1 MRECAIRCEELNTSC
16 PCEDCRLWINHDE
29 DLNCTL
35 HAVRNNHTGE
45 LTLRE
50 VADRMGISFV
60 RVKQIQ
66 DKAVDNLG
74 GVEFVKELRKLSE
87 QNIMDELFYFF

>member
-1 MRECAIRCEELNTSC
+1 MRECAKRCEELNTSC
-16 PCEDCRLWINHDE
+16 PCEDCRLWIDYPG

-35 HAVRNNHTGE
+35 HAIEDNHTGE

-66 DKAVDNLG
+66 DKAAMKV
-74 GVEFVKELRKLSE
+74 VKLLNK
-87 QNIMDELFYFF
+87 DKAY

>member
-1 MRECAIRCEELNTSC
+1 MRDCMLKCINGKKSCEQK
-16 PCEDCRLWINHDE
+16 DCRQWMKYDE

-35 HAVRNNHTGE
+35 ITVEKHGA

-50 VADRMGISFV
+50 IADRMGISFV

-66 DKAVDNLG
+66 DQAV
-74 GVEFVKELRKLSE
+74 KKLIKTIKNR
-87 QNIMDELFYFF
+87 NIDL

>member
-1 MRECAIRCEELNTSC
+1 MKGCAEYCKTLDTEC
-16 PCEDCRLWINHDE
+16 PCKECRLHIEYPE

-35 HAVRNNHTGE
+35 IAIDKNHTGE

-50 VADRMGISFV
+50 VADRLGVSFV

-66 DKAVDNLG
+66 DKALQ
-74 GVEFVKELRKLSE
+74 KLQKHLDSME
-87 QNIMDELFYFF
+87 K

>member
-1 MRECAIRCEELNTSC
+1 MRECAKRCEELNTSC
-16 PCEDCRLWINHDE
+16 PCGDCRLWIDHEE

-35 HAVRNNHTGE
+35 HAIENNHTGE

-66 DKAVDNLG
+66 DQAARKVVRLLDKDKA
-74 GVEFVKELRKLSE
+74 
-87 QNIMDELFYFF
+87 Y

>member
-1 MRECAIRCEELNTSC
+1 MKECAKRCEELNVSC
-16 PCEDCRLWINHDE
+16 PCGDCRLWIDHEE

-35 HAVRNNHTGE
+35 HAVKNNHTGE

-66 DKAVDNLG
+66 DQAARKVVRLLSKDKA
-74 GVEFVKELRKLSE
+74 
-87 QNIMDELFYFF
+87 Y

>member
-1 MRECAIRCEELNTSC
+1 MRGCAEYCKKTDTEC
-16 PCEDCRLWINHDE
+16 PCKECRLHIDYPE

-35 HAVRNNHTGE
+35 IAIDKNHTGE

-50 VADRMGISFV
+50 VGDRMGISFV

-66 DKAVDNLG
+66 DQAL
-74 GVEFVKELRKLSE
+74 ERVKKILKTQKS
-87 QNIMDELFYFF
+87 Y

>member
-1 MRECAIRCEELNTSC
+1 MRECAKRCEELNVSC
-16 PCEDCRLWINHDE
+16 PCEECRLWINHDE

-35 HAVRNNHTGE
+35 HAVKNNHTGE

-60 RVKQIQ
+60 RLKQIQ
-66 DKAVDNLG
+66 DQAARKVVKVLTKDKA
-74 GVEFVKELRKLSE
+74 
-87 QNIMDELFYFF
+87 Y

>member
-1 MRECAIRCEELNTSC
+1 MRECAKRCEDLNTSC
-16 PCEDCRLWINHDE
+16 PCEDCRLWIDYDE
-29 DLNCTL
+29 DFNCTL
-35 HAVRNNHTGE
+35 HAVKNNHTGE

-66 DKAVDNLG
+66 DRAAMRVVRLLDKDKA
-74 GVEFVKELRKLSE
+74 
-87 QNIMDELFYFF
+87 Y

>member
-1 MRECAIRCEELNTSC
+1 MRECAKRCEELDTSC
-16 PCEDCRLWINHDE
+16 PCEDCRLWIDHEE

-35 HAVRNNHTGE
+35 HAVKNNHTGE

-66 DKAVDNLG
+66 DQAARKVVKSLTKHKA
-74 GVEFVKELRKLSE
+74 
-87 QNIMDELFYFF
+87 Y

>member
-1 MRECAIRCEELNTSC
+1 MRECAKRCEELNTSC
-16 PCEDCRLWINHDE
+16 PCEDCRLWIEHEE

-35 HAVRNNHTGE
+35 HAVKNNHTGE

-66 DKAVDNLG
+66 DQAARKVVRLLDKDKA
-74 GVEFVKELRKLSE
+74 
-87 QNIMDELFYFF
+87 Y

>member
-1 MRECAIRCEELNTSC
+1 MRGCAEYCKKTDTDC
-16 PCEDCRLWINHDE
+16 PCKECRLHIDYPE

-35 HAVRNNHTGE
+35 IAIDKNHTGE
-45 LTLRE
+45 LTLGE

-66 DKAVDNLG
+66 DKAARKV
-74 GVEFVKELRKLSE
+74 VKLLNK
-87 QNIMDELFYFF
+87 DKAY

>member
-1 MRECAIRCEELNTSC
+1 MRECAKRCEELNTSC
-16 PCEDCRLWINHDE
+16 PCGDCRLWIDHSE

-35 HAVRNNHTGE
+35 HAIENKHNGE

-50 VADRMGISFV
+50 VAERMGISFV

-66 DKAVDNLG
+66 DQAARKVVRLLDKDKA
-74 GVEFVKELRKLSE
+74 
-87 QNIMDELFYFF
+87 Y

>member
-1 MRECAIRCEELNTSC
+1 MRDCMLKCINEEK
-16 PCEDCRLWINHDE
+16 PCEQKECRQWLEYDE

-35 HAVRNNHTGE
+35 VTVEKHGA

-50 VADRMGISFV
+50 IADRMKISFV

-66 DKAVDNLG
+66 DQAV
-74 GVEFVKELRKLSE
+74 RKLVKTIKNR
-87 QNIMDELFYFF
+87 NIDL

>member
-1 MRECAIRCEELNTSC
+1 MRECAKSLIKYNVDC
-16 PCEDCRLWINHDE
+16 PCKDCRLWIDFEE

-35 HAVRNNHTGE
+35 IAIDKNKC

-50 VADRMGISFV
+50 VADRIGTSYV

-66 DKAVDNLG
+66 DAAHGKML
-74 GVEFVKELRKLSE
+74 KRLKSIL
-87 QNIMDELFYFF
+87 

>member
-1 MRECAIRCEELNTSC
+1 MRECAKRCEELNTSC
-16 PCEDCRLWINHDE
+16 PCGDCRLWIDHEE
-29 DLNCTL
+29 DFNCTL
-35 HAVRNNHTGE
+35 HAVKNNHTGE

-66 DKAVDNLG
+66 DQAARKVVRILDKDKA
-74 GVEFVKELRKLSE
+74 
-87 QNIMDELFYFF
+87 Y

>member
-1 MRECAIRCEELNTSC
+1 MRECAKRCEELHTSC
-16 PCEDCRLWINHDE
+16 PCKKCRLWIDYPE

-35 HAVRNNHTGE
+35 HAIENNHTGE

-50 VADRMGISFV
+50 VADRLGISFV

-66 DKAVDNLG
+66 DQVSRKVAKLLDKEKA
-74 GVEFVKELRKLSE
+74 
-87 QNIMDELFYFF
+87 Y

>member
-1 MRECAIRCEELNTSC
+1 MKECAKRCEELHTSC
-16 PCEDCRLWINHDE
+16 PCEECRLWIDYPE

-35 HAVRNNHTGE
+35 HAVENKHTGE

-50 VADRMGISFV
+50 VADRLGISFV

-66 DKAVDNLG
+66 DQASRKVVKLLDKDKA
-74 GVEFVKELRKLSE
+74 
-87 QNIMDELFYFF
+87 Y

>member
-1 MRECAIRCEELNTSC
+1 MRECAKRCEELHTSC
-16 PCEDCRLWINHDE
+16 PCKECGLWIDYPE

-35 HAVRNNHTGE
+35 HAIENNHTGE

-50 VADRMGISFV
+50 VGERLGISFV

-66 DKAVDNLG
+66 DQVSRKVVRLLDKDKA
-74 GVEFVKELRKLSE
+74 
-87 QNIMDELFYFF
+87 Y

>member
-1 MRECAIRCEELNTSC
+1 MRECAKRCEELNTSC
-16 PCEDCRLWINHDE
+16 PRQECRLWIDHDE

-35 HAVRNNHTGE
+35 HAVENNHTGE

-66 DKAVDNLG
+66 DKAARKV
-74 GVEFVKELRKLSE
+74 VKLLNK
-87 QNIMDELFYFF
+87 DKAY

>member
-1 MRECAIRCEELNTSC
+1 MRECATRCEELNTSC
-16 PCEDCRLWINHDE
+16 PCEDCRLWIDHSE

-35 HAVRNNHTGE
+35 HAVKNNHTGE

-50 VADRMGISFV
+50 VAARMGISFV

-66 DKAVDNLG
+66 DKA
-74 GVEFVKELRKLSE
+74 
-87 QNIMDELFYFF
+87 QNKVVNMFKKDKAY

>member
-1 MRECAIRCEELNTSC
+1 MRECAKRCEELNTSC
-16 PCEDCRLWINHDE
+16 PCGDCRLWIDHEE

-66 DKAVDNLG
+66 DQAARKVVKLLNKDKA
-74 GVEFVKELRKLSE
+74 
-87 QNIMDELFYFF
+87 Y

>member
-1 MRECAIRCEELNTSC
+1 MRECLKRCKELNVSC
-16 PCEDCRLWINHDE
+16 PCEECRLWIDYSE

-35 HAVRNNHTGE
+35 HAVENNHTGE

-50 VADRMGISFV
+50 VADRLGISFV

-66 DKAVDNLG
+66 DKASS
-74 GVEFVKELRKLSE
+74 KLAKRLSRE
-87 QNIMDELFYFF
+87 MQTKNKKSIL